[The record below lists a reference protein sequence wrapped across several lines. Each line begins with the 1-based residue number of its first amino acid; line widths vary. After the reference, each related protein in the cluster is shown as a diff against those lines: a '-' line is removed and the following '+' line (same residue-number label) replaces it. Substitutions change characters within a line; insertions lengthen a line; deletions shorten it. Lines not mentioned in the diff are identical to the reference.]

1 MKKFLIL
8 LSVVF
13 SIFCIVPTY
22 ATDNAFEECAPGDDE
37 CRRRGGGQPVGHCD
51 KKHDKVGTDCTK
63 RLDQTKVQHAECAV
77 NNKKGDLSCTTLC
90 CKKPYYLKFDDHGVS
105 LGICVTKAQA
115 IKDCGT
121 CISGNCEPI
130 FEENTTYN
138 NCNQHLFKGCQPKQ
152 SITPITPA
160 PVIIPDEPPAI
171 VPVIPDTDSD
181 EEPVEPTIIEQD
193 SDCTLEFSSGNPL
206 TISNVYIAA
215 SKKQNNDSMETSFYD
230 RIQNTIWQ
238 NHTSSG
244 PNYKPDIPNLSE
256 LIKINDIDI
265 PAEQQA
271 QLKTAVYISF
281 TCSDKQL
288 QIHQPNESVI
298 HDTPP
303 TPGKPTVI
311 LTTCSEHGCFDPT
324 TFMLIDE
331 ILEKHFTDSSVW
343 KNENGKFNTARLA
356 SDSIAGVVLGTVGG
370 VVTSNII
377 KKNQI
382 ENGFEDLKCTIAG
395 QDVANYGDTFNVS
408 LK

>member
-13 SIFCIVPTY
+13 SIFCIIPTY
-22 ATDNAFEECAPGDDE
+22 ATDNTLEECTPGDDE
-37 CRRRGGGQPVGHCD
+37 CVLPLGGSPVGHCNN
-51 KKHDKVGTDCTK
+51 KNDKVGTDCTK
-63 RLDQTKVQHAECAV
+63 RLNQTKVQLAKCAI

-90 CKKPYYLKFDDHGVS
+90 CKKPYYLKFDGKGGS
-105 LGICVTKAQA
+105 LGICVTKDQA
-115 IKDCGT
+115 IQNCKQCKA
-121 CISGNCEPI
+121 GNCEPI
-130 FEENTTYN
+130 FEENATYN
-138 NCNQHLFKGCQPKQ
+138 NCNQNLFKGCQPKQ
-152 SITPITPA
+152 SITSIPDL
-160 PVIIPDEPPAI
+160 VIIPDETHAV
-171 VPVIPDTDSD
+171 VPGTSGTDSD
-181 EEPVEPTIIEQD
+181 EEAVEPTIIEQD

-215 SKKQNNDSMETSFYD
+215 SKKQNDDSMETSFYD

-265 PAEQQA
+265 PVEQQA

-298 HDTPP
+298 HDTTP
-303 TPGKPTVI
+303 TPGKSTVI
-311 LTTCSEHGCFDPT
+311 LTTCSEHGCFAPT
-324 TFMLIDE
+324 TFMLLDE
-331 ILEKHFTDSSVW
+331 ILEEHFTDSSVW